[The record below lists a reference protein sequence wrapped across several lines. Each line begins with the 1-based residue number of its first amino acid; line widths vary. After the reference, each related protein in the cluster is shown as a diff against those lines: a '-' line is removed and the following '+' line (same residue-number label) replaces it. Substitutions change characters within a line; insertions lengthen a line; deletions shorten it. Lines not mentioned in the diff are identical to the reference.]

1 MECIGNVSVHTCTA
15 AHAVESMKAVS
26 KMVAYFISSFPL
38 FEAAVANEVA
48 VVAIRE
54 WLMVILIQERQLLQM
69 KDDREIK
76 WRIFR
81 DRQKNQCSSGTAEIA
96 MNYGLLQALKQLLLS
111 IVTTSHNLF

>member
-1 MECIGNVSVHTCTA
+1 MHACGAGNGVDSMESLRG
-15 AHAVESMKAVS
+15 
-26 KMVAYFISSFPL
+26 MVVYCISSFPL
-38 FEAAVANEVA
+38 FEAAMANEVA

-96 MNYGLLQALKQLLLS
+96 MNHGLLQALKQLLLS
-111 IVTTSHNLF
+111 IVILR